1 MFALSAVSSRNV
13 ACQAS
18 QPRHKGAKHHAR
30 SRPIKVRG
38 QNLSGGHFVVACG
51 PACARACGHPPL
63 PGEGSI

>member
-30 SRPIKVRG
+30 SRPIKYNRADK
-38 QNLSGGHFVVACG
+38 NHG
-51 PACARACGHPPL
+51 PAKYEPL
-63 PGEGSI
+63 PTPPPALIVVSKAESK

>member
-13 ACQAS
+13 ACQAT

-38 QNLSGGHFVVACG
+38 A
-51 PACARACGHPPL
+51 ATRAAAILWWLAVQLASEHVGTRPSL
-63 PGEGSI
+63 LRD